1 MTLTNG
7 NYIIQSNGSTDTYG
21 YIFNSTVHQI
31 SDASGAFMFNDD
43 GGGNRQFKMATA
55 LQSMVNYTLVV
66 TTFGRGIT
74 GTFSLI
80 ASGIAPVRFF
90 AL

>member
-1 MTLTNG
+1 MTVTSG

-21 YIFNSTVHQI
+21 YIFNSIVRQI
-31 SDASGAFMFNDD
+31 ANARGSFMFDD
-43 GGGNRQFKMATA
+43 DSGGNRQFKMAIA
-55 LQSMVNYTLVV
+55 LQSMINYTLVV

-74 GTFSLI
+74 GPFSVS
-80 ASGIAPVRFF
+80 ASGIALVSFF